1 MSSPFTFSN
10 NLVEIGALAAL
21 LGSSSAESLVLG
33 NRGTAGVAWAASS
46 SFCAVSVVKG
56 CVAGAVPA
64 WLREILGLRSE
75 ASDAAVGFELAV
87 NSKFARQ
94 AAYTQEAV
102 VHYLDSARSTVVYRA
117 DGLLHSRLRQLPAVP
132 PDSPFKVFSID
143 GSKRHAP
150 DRPLLPYVVH
160 FASLVKLSE
169 VYILWSLGG
178 KATALASAA
187 PWAYYFALSLALG
200 MRDYSLHA
208 HPRHGRLD
216 VVAGELPTPTAAGG
230 ARTVLLGASC
240 DPRARLLWRTVW
252 AVGAVVVAT
261 SLVASYISL
270 SADPRRTVFVW
281 AAFQAVWLVLRS
293 VVYHILPLPT
303 NATRPLFQWGF
314 FLDSPTPTER
324 ERVLQLALGVA
335 RAQTLAHRRGETH
348 YAADSF
354 TLATLRLLCD
364 RSVNAD
370 LYPLIPGTSP
380 VRVVLHALIGDTVLS
395 SVAWIGGSDIL
406 EPQLHDSCIV
416 VFNCAGALLAVP
428 SVRIL
433 RGTSIEPDPRGEP
446 RWWYWVPC
454 SAGRWLEF
462 PVYGARAR
470 LGAVNAIVRTE
481 ADLGALLDSGALGL
495 LRIRS
500 MQDLWRSIEFSRLG
514 RVEVLKLLSA
524 D

>member
-1 MSSPFTFSN
+1 MSSAFTFSN

-33 NRGTAGVAWAASS
+33 NRGTAGVVWAASS
-46 SFCAVSVVKG
+46 SFCAVSVLKG

-75 ASDAAVGFELAV
+75 ASDGAIGFELDV
-87 NSKFARQ
+87 NSKLARQ

-117 DGLLHSRLRQLPAVP
+117 DGLLHSRLRQLPAAP
-132 PDSPFKVFSID
+132 PGTPLKVFSID

-150 DRPLLPYVVH
+150 DRPLLPYAVH

-187 PWAYYFALSLALG
+187 PWAYFFALSLALG

-240 DPRARLLWRTVW
+240 DPRARLFWRTVW
-252 AVGAVVVAT
+252 AIGAVVVAT
-261 SLVASYISL
+261 SLIASYVSL
-270 SADPRRTVFVW
+270 STDPRRTVFVW

-303 NATRPLFQWGF
+303 NAPRPLFQWGF
-314 FLDSPTPTER
+314 LFVSPTPTER
-324 ERVLQLALGVA
+324 ERVLELALGVA
-335 RAQTLAHRRGETH
+335 RAQTLVHRRGGAH
-348 YAADSF
+348 YATDSF
-354 TLATLRLLCD
+354 ALATLRLLCD
-364 RSVNAD
+364 HSTDV
-370 LYPLIPGTSP
+370 YPLILGTSP

-406 EPQLHDSCIV
+406 GPQLHDSCIV
-416 VFNCAGALLAVP
+416 VCNCAGALLAVP

-433 RGTSIEPDPRGEP
+433 RGTSIEPDPHGEP

-462 PVYGARAR
+462 PVYGARAK
-470 LGAVNAIVRTE
+470 LGAVNAGVRTE
-481 ADLGALLDSGALGL
+481 ADLGALLDSDALGL

-500 MQDLWRSIEFSRLG
+500 IQDLWRSVEFSRLG
-514 RVEVLKLLSA
+514 RLEVLKLLSA